1 MIKNEHL
8 LKEKEL
14 KLIKIIS
21 EFLNGENIG
30 YIDVR
35 ANCGNPVYINFYN
48 DIFIFAFYCEDEIYI
63 TNITL
68 KEEYRGKAIFRRLMN
83 HIVTFCKEYNNM
95 PIIFKIVV
103 MEDFEKILMR
113 YNGKL
118 IKEYKIGKDI
128 AILPETWLSR
138 NNNIVGG
145 IRK

>member
-68 KEEYRGKAIFRRLMN
+68 KEEYRGKGIFRRLMN

-95 PIIFKIVV
+95 PIIFKVV
-103 MEDFEKILMR
+103 VIEDFENILMH

-118 IKEYKIGKDI
+118 IKEDKNGKDI
-128 AILPETWLSR
+128 AILPETWLS
-138 NNNIVGG
+138 NETI
-145 IRK
+145 K